1 MNQEHPD
8 STLDAALR
16 TFEAVEANLGKLE
29 RVWSDMK
36 ALIPGDLAFDS
47 SDSDS
52 YNERGRELAAIL
64 TALPAIDGRRL
75 EDKTLNLSD
84 VLRNRID
91 AREIGEIDATL
102 SVEEM
107 IYAMGPHIAE
117 YRFLFDRK
125 RRELVRNAVNLVIT
139 RLEAALSE
147 LLKMAES
154 DPESRTALAGPGL
167 EEARAQVA
175 QLDTLLGSSVPRPKR
190 WADLHRHLHFAQPH
204 DIHDIVELDWPEV
217 KPGILNGL
225 YGDREPLPVTVV
237 DLGDVV
243 AKHPAGPVRTA
254 LDWASLDSEGFEALI
269 FDLIS
274 QERGYENPQWLMPT
288 NAPDRGRDL
297 SVVRVIADP
306 LAGTLRER
314 VLIQCRHWL
323 SNSVSVRDVAA
334 LKEAVRAWEPPR
346 VDILVIA
353 TTGRFSAD
361 AVQRIEQHN
370 LSDSALRIEMWPDS
384 HLERLVA
391 GRPGLVAQY
400 RLK

>member
-1 MNQEHPD
+1 M
-8 STLDAALR
+8 R
-16 TFEAVEANLGKLE
+16 
-29 RVWSDMK
+29 

-47 SDSDS
+47 SDSDA
-52 YNERGRELAAIL
+52 YDERGRELAAIL
-64 TALPAIDGRRL
+64 SALPAIDGWRL
-75 EDKTLNLSD
+75 EDKTVNLSSI
-84 VLRNRID
+84 LRARID

-125 RRELVRNAVNLVIT
+125 RELVRTAVNVAIS
-139 RLEAALSE
+139 RIEAAMSE
-147 LLKMAES
+147 LLRLAES
-154 DPESRTALAGPGL
+154 DPESKAELAGPEL
-167 EEARAQVA
+167 EGARAQLA

-190 WADLHRHLHFAQPH
+190 WSDLHRHLHFAQPH
-204 DIHDIVELDWPEV
+204 DIRDIVGLDWPEV

-225 YGDREPLPVTVV
+225 YGNREPLPVTVG
-237 DLGDVV
+237 DLSDVV
-243 AKHPAGPVRTA
+243 ANHPTGLVRTA
-254 LDWASLDSEGFEALI
+254 LDWVRLDSERFESLI

-288 NAPDRGRDL
+288 NAADRGRDL
-297 SVVRVIADP
+297 SVVRVISDP
-306 LAGTLRER
+306 LAGTLRQR
-314 VLIQCRHWL
+314 MLIQCRHWL
-323 SNSVSVRDVAA
+323 SRSVSVRDVAA
-334 LKEAVRAWEPPR
+334 LKEAIRAWEPPR

-353 TTGRFSAD
+353 TSGRFSAD
-361 AVQRIEQHN
+361 AVQRVEQHN

-400 RLK
+400 RLR